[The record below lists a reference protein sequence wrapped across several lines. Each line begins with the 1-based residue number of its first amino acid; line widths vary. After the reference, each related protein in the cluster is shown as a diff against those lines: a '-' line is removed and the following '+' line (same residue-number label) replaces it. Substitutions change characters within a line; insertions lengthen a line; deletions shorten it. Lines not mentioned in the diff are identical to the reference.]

1 MAGIAYVKKRV
12 YNPELIIDPDGV
24 LPMKLRQSVIKG
36 YNPIY
41 YINWLGATQ
50 AGEELGTAKTATKD
64 GTTTPYLVNV
74 VSSSALDDYDDVAT
88 SGVRAVAI
96 IGPSVSGTAAY
107 TAGEVP
113 LVTVE
118 VLRTNGVADVN
129 STRYYLWLDH
139 AYCVLWGPA
148 EEDAE
153 GNIDLEAPTG
163 TAQIRILAGQ
173 NEGEGGQW
181 HFPPNRRLFTHS
193 VRLESTDAVGAGN
206 GVILTNTCTSFDA
219 TNNIDP
225 DLNVDTYAMVQ
236 GAGDYREYHPINPL
250 GRYTT
255 VASSCVWSEA
265 LVTATEPINI
275 EIIQYLDRGEG

>member
-1 MAGIAYVKKRV
+1 MAGIAYVRKRV

-24 LPMKLRQSVIKG
+24 LPMKLRQSNIKG

-41 YINWLGATQ
+41 YIHWLGATQ
-50 AGEELGTAKTATKD
+50 AGEELGTAKTASKD

-74 VSSSALDDYDDVAT
+74 VAADALDDYDNAA
-88 SGVRAVAI
+88 GAVRAVAI

-113 LVTVE
+113 KVTVE
-118 VLRTNGVADVN
+118 VLRTNGVADVV

-139 AYCVLWGPA
+139 AYAVLWGSGGT
-148 EEDAE
+148 DAE
-153 GNIDLEAPTG
+153 GAIDLEAPSG
-163 TAQIRILAGQ
+163 TVQITIAITQ
-173 NEGEGGQW
+173 NEGEGGVW

-193 VRLESTDAVGAGN
+193 VRLESTDAVGAAN
-206 GVILTNTCTSFDA
+206 GVVLTGTYTGFDQVLNA
-219 TNNIDP
+219 DP
-225 DLNVDTYAMVQ
+225 DLDVDTYAMVQ
-236 GAGDYREYHPINPL
+236 GGGDYREYHPIKPL

-255 VASSCVWSEA
+255 VNSACVWSEA

>member
-1 MAGIAYVKKRV
+1 MAGIAYVRKRV
-12 YNPELIIDPDGV
+12 YNPELIVDPDGV
-24 LPMKLRQSVIKG
+24 LPQKLKNTQIHG
-36 YNPIY
+36 NNPIY
-41 YINWLGATQ
+41 YINWLGTTQ
-50 AGEELGTAKTATKD
+50 AGEELGTAKTGTKD
-64 GTTTPYLVNV
+64 GTTTPYIVNV

-88 SGVRAVAI
+88 SGARAVAI
-96 IGPSVSGTAAY
+96 VGPSVSSVAAY

-118 VLRTNGVADVN
+118 VLRTNGTADVN
-129 STRYYLWLDH
+129 STRYFVWLDA

-153 GNIDLEAPTG
+153 GNIDLEAPSG
-163 TAQIRILAGQ
+163 TPQIRILATQ

-193 VRLESTDAVGAGN
+193 VRLESTDAMGAGN
-206 GVILTNTCTSFDA
+206 GVVLTGTNTSFDA

-225 DLNVDTYAMVQ
+225 DLDVDTYAMIQ

-255 VASSCVWSEA
+255 VNSSVVFVETT
-265 LVTATEPINI
+265 VTGAEPINI

>member
-12 YNPELIIDPDGV
+12 YNPELIVDPDGV

-64 GTTTPYLVNV
+64 GTATAYLVNV
-74 VSSSALDDYDDVAT
+74 VCADALDDYDNAA
-88 SGVRAVAI
+88 GAVRAVAI
-96 IGPSVSGTAAY
+96 IGLSVSSTTAYSSGA
-107 TAGEVP
+107 EVP

-139 AYCVLWGPA
+139 AYAVLWGSGGT
-148 EEDAE
+148 DAE
-153 GNIDLEAPTG
+153 GAIDLEAPTG
-163 TAQIRILAGQ
+163 TVQIAIAITQ

-206 GVILTNTCTSFDA
+206 GVVLTGTHTGFDQILNT
-219 TNNIDP
+219 DP
-225 DLNVDTYAMVQ
+225 DLDVDTYAMVQ
-236 GAGDYREYHPINPL
+236 GGGDYREYHPIKPL

-255 VASSCVWSEA
+255 VNSSCIWSEA

>member
-12 YNPELIIDPDGV
+12 YNPELLIDPDGV

-41 YINWLGATQ
+41 YISWLGATQ
-50 AGEELGTAKTATKD
+50 AGEELGTAKTNTAD

-74 VSSSALDDYDDVAT
+74 VCADALDDYDNAA
-88 SGVRAVAI
+88 GAVRAVAI
-96 IGPSVSGTAAY
+96 VGPSVSSVAAY

-118 VLRTNGVADVN
+118 VLRTNGIADVV
-129 STRYYLWLDH
+129 STRYYLWLDA
-139 AYCVLWGPA
+139 AYACLWGSGGT
-148 EEDAE
+148 DAE
-153 GNIDLEAPTG
+153 GAIDLEAPSG
-163 TAQIRILAGQ
+163 TIQITIAITQ

-206 GVILTNTCTSFDA
+206 GVILTNTCTAFDQILN
-219 TNNIDP
+219 TDP

-275 EIIQYLDRGEG
+275 EIIQYLDRGE